1 MAAGLIACILLG
13 VRIRRNFRLRHS
25 PCGGLAGNRKRLAES
40 IARFERRYAAVA
52 GGKRPEHQPL
62 MDFYGSTSAAD
73 LCRDYERLR
82 YAPEEPS
89 DDDLQT
95 FRKQTAVFL
104 RRMQKIKTSGK

>member
-1 MAAGLIACILLG
+1 MLG

-25 PCGGLAGNRKRLAES
+25 PCGGLAGNRKRLAEYF
-40 IARFERRYAAVA
+40 ARFERRYAAVA